1 MSNLDDVLRRMDSF
15 NRRLL
20 SDAIREYERNPSS
33 AALKEVREI
42 LANWNEDEAK
52 ILLPEFMKRR

>member
-1 MSNLDDVLRRMDSF
+1 MSNLEDVLKRMDSF

-20 SDAIREYERNPSS
+20 SDAIHEYERNPSS
-33 AALKEVREI
+33 AALKEVRDI

-52 ILLPEFMKRR
+52 ILLPEFMKR